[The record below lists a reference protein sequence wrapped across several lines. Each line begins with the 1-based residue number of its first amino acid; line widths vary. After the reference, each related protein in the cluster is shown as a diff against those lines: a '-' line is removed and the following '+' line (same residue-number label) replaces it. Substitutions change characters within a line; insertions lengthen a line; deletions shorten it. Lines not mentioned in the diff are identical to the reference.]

1 MIENLPPWIDTL
13 FILIVIVTI
22 VLFYFSNG
30 KPKLATL
37 LIIAWSLIQ
46 SGLAYTNFYQVLDST
61 PPRFAFVMIP
71 IGILFIFALLPK
83 QINRMIEKR
92 NSILSTFLHTIRIPM
107 EIVLFYL
114 FTYKMLPELMTFEGR
129 NFDIL
134 VGLSAPIIGF
144 MMIRQK
150 ISKQGLLIWNIIG
163 LCFISFIFVNG
174 LLSAELPFQQFGF
187 DQPNRAVTF
196 FPYILLPAVVVPIVM
211 YTHITDIIK
220 LIRE

>member
-92 NSILSTFLHTIRIPM
+92 NSTLSTFLHTIRIPM